1 MHTTTENS
9 PYGNK
14 VEMLI
19 NSPKNCG
26 TISTEELKE
35 LEADLFV
42 HTYGSEEIGEMI
54 TLQWAIDSSDDAIL
68 LARFTHFGDPAGIAA
83 NDMAALLCRNKTVD
97 KAAEITYK
105 GLEYFL
111 RDNPGTP
118 ALPEEESYVI
128 TLALDAIREAST
140 AYYNTREKS
149 EEERTLPCQDS
160 PMSIAAIKE
169 TIKLHDLQSVEA
181 VTHYTKAG
189 LYDRGCIA
197 PDRLHEER
205 AHTLSAILKEARDE
219 IEEEKRAKMAPL
231 DTPFREMDTAQKII
245 AINAVIDESIR
256 QFLIMDGGDME
267 ILDVKENGP
276 QIDVYIRYLGA
287 CNGCAS
293 SSTGTLFAIEST
305 LKEKLDDQIRVLP
318 I

>member
-1 MHTTTENS
+1 MKQEK
-9 PYGNK
+9 YGNK

-19 NSPKNCG
+19 NSPKNHG
-26 TISTEELKE
+26 EVTADEVKELKTT
-35 LEADLFV
+35 LFIYE
-42 HTYGSEEIGEMI
+42 YGSEEIGERI
-54 TLQWAIDSSDDAIL
+54 TLQWAVDPSDDAII
-68 LARFTHFGDPAGIAA
+68 LARFTQFGSPAGIAA

-111 RDNPGTP
+111 RDNPSTP
-118 ALPEEESYVI
+118 ALPEEENYAI
-128 TLALDAIREAST
+128 TLALDAIREASKS
-140 AYYNTREKS
+140 YYNETAS
-149 EEERTLPCQDS
+149 STPSPCNDT
-160 PMSIAAIKE
+160 PMSIEAIKE
-169 TIKLHDLQSVEA
+169 TIKLHNLQTLEQIS
-181 VTHYTKAG
+181 HYTKAG
-189 LYDRGCIA
+189 LHDTPCIEPNA
-197 PDRLHEER
+197 LQEPRSSYLSSILEEVQ
-205 AHTLSAILKEARDE
+205 AELEA
-219 IEEEKRAKMAPL
+219 EKLAKMAPL
-231 DTPFREMDTAQKII
+231 DTPFREMDVPQKIT

-267 ILDVKENGP
+267 ILDVKENGV
-276 QIDVYIRYLGA
+276 QIDIYIRYLGA

>member
-1 MHTTTENS
+1 MENGT
-9 PYGNK
+9 YGNK
-14 VEMLI
+14 VDMLI
-19 NSPKNCG
+19 DSPKNCG
-26 TISTEELKE
+26 SISTDELKE
-35 LEADLFV
+35 LEADLFI
-42 HTYGSEEIGEMI
+42 HTYGSEEIGEKV

-68 LARFTHFGDPAGIAA
+68 LARFTHFGNPAGIAA

-111 RDNPGTP
+111 RDNPSTP

-128 TLALDAIREAST
+128 TLALDAIKEASK
-140 AYYNTREKS
+140 AYYQAEGKTEA
-149 EEERTLPCQDS
+149 ERTLPCQDS

-169 TIKLHDLQSVEA
+169 TIKLHDLQSIDA

-189 LYDRGCIA
+189 LYDTACIA
-197 PDRLHEER
+197 PDRLHEMR
-205 AHTLSAILKEARDE
+205 THYLSDILKETREE

-231 DTPFREMDTAQKII
+231 DTPFREMDTAQKIV
-245 AINAVIDESIR
+245 AINQVIDESIR

-267 ILDVKENGP
+267 ILDIKENGA

-305 LKEKLDDQIRVLP
+305 LKEKIDDQIRVLP

>member
-1 MHTTTENS
+1 MNTDNR
-9 PYGNK
+9 YGNK

-26 TISTEELKE
+26 EISPDEVKE
-35 LEADLFV
+35 LGATLFIYE
-42 HTYGSEEIGEMI
+42 YGSEEIGERI
-54 TLQWAIDSSDDAIL
+54 TLQWAVDPSDDAIL
-68 LARFTHFGDPAGIAA
+68 LARFTAFGSPAGIAA

-111 RDNPGTP
+111 RDNPSTS
-118 ALPEEESYVI
+118 ALPEEESYII
-128 TLALDAIREAST
+128 TLALDAIREA
-140 AYYNTREKS
+140 AKVYYNEPVTS
-149 EEERTLPCQDS
+149 SPCPCNDT
-160 PMSIAAIKE
+160 PMSNEAIKE
-169 TIKLHDLQSVEA
+169 TIKLHEIQTLEA
-181 VTHYTKAG
+181 ITHYTKAG
-189 LYDRGCIA
+189 LYDTACQA
-197 PDRLHEER
+197 PNALYETR
-205 AHTLSAILKEARDE
+205 ASYLSDLLREVQEE
-219 IEEEKRAKMAPL
+219 IEAEKREKRAPL
-231 DTPFREMDTAQKII
+231 DTPFREMKVEQKIT
-245 AINAVIDESIR
+245 AINAIIDESIR

-267 ILDVKENGP
+267 ILDVKENGE
-276 QIDVYIRYLGA
+276 QIDIYIRYLGA

>member
-1 MHTTTENS
+1 MSTTTQNGN
-9 PYGNK
+9 YGNK

-19 NSPKNCG
+19 SSPKNCG
-26 TISTEELKE
+26 TISTEELQE
-35 LEADLFV
+35 LEADLFIYE
-42 HTYGSEEIGEMI
+42 YGSEEIGEKIM
-54 TLQWAIDSSDDAIL
+54 LQWAVDSSDDAIV
-68 LARFTHFGDPAGIAA
+68 LARFTHFGNPAGIAA

-111 RDNPGTP
+111 RDNPSTP

-128 TLALDAIREAST
+128 TLALDAIREASKS
-140 AYYNTREKS
+140 YYNQDKS
-149 EEERTLPCQDS
+149 DTEEHTLPCQDS
-160 PMSIAAIKE
+160 PMNIAAIKE
-169 TIKLHDLQSVEA
+169 SIKLHDLQSIEA

-189 LYDRGCIA
+189 LYDKACIE
-197 PDRLHEER
+197 PNKLYEER
-205 AHTLSAILKEARDE
+205 TYYLSAIFEEAREE
-219 IEEEKRAKMAPL
+219 IEAEKQAKMAPL
-231 DTPFREMDTAQKII
+231 DTPFREMDLEQKITT
-245 AINAVIDESIR
+245 INSVIDESIR

-267 ILDVKENGP
+267 ILDIKENGA
-276 QIDVYIRYLGA
+276 QIDIYIRYLGA

-305 LKEKLDDQIRVLP
+305 LKEKIDDQIRVLP

>member
-1 MHTTTENS
+1 MEEGKF
-9 PYGNK
+9 GNK

-26 TISTEELKE
+26 EISPDEVKELK
-35 LEADLFV
+35 ATLFI
-42 HTYGSEEIGEMI
+42 HEYGSEEIGERI
-54 TLQWAIDSSDDAIL
+54 TLQWAVDPSDDAIV
-68 LARFTHFGDPAGIAA
+68 LARFTQFGSPAGIAA

-118 ALPEEESYVI
+118 ALPPEESYVI
-128 TLALDAIREAST
+128 TLALDAIREASK
-140 AYYNTREKS
+140 AYYS
-149 EEERTLPCQDS
+149 ETATSTPCPCNDT
-160 PMSIAAIKE
+160 PMSIEAIKE
-169 TIKLHDLQSVEA
+169 TIKLHEIQTIEGI
-181 VTHYTKAG
+181 THYTKAG
-189 LYDRGCIA
+189 LYDTACKA
-197 PDRLHEER
+197 PNPLHEPR
-205 AHTLSAILKEARDE
+205 TTYLTDILTEVQTE

-231 DTPFREMDTAQKII
+231 DTPFREMDVAQKIT

-267 ILDVKENGP
+267 ILDVKENGA

-287 CNGCAS
+287 CSGCAS

>member
-1 MHTTTENS
+1 MEQGK
-9 PYGNK
+9 YGNK

-26 TISTEELKE
+26 EITPDEVKELK
-35 LEADLFV
+35 ATLFI
-42 HTYGSEEIGEMI
+42 HEYGSEEIGERI
-54 TLQWAIDSSDDAIL
+54 TLQWAVDPSDDAII
-68 LARFTHFGDPAGIAA
+68 LARFTQFGSPAGIAA

-111 RDNPGTP
+111 RDNPSTA
-118 ALPEEESYVI
+118 ALPKEESYAI
-128 TLALDAIREAST
+128 TLALDAIREASKS
-140 AYYNTREKS
+140 YYNETATS
-149 EEERTLPCQDS
+149 TPSPCNDT
-160 PMSIAAIKE
+160 PMSVEAIKE
-169 TIKLHDLQSVEA
+169 TIKLHDLQTIEEI
-181 VTHYTKAG
+181 THYTKAG
-189 LYDRGCIA
+189 LYDTACVEA
-197 PDRLHEER
+197 NPLHESR
-205 AHTLSAILKEARDE
+205 STYLTDILAEVQKELEA
-219 IEEEKRAKMAPL
+219 EKLAKMAPL
-231 DTPFREMDTAQKII
+231 DTPFREMDVPQKIT

-267 ILDVKENGP
+267 ILDVKENGA
-276 QIDVYIRYLGA
+276 QIDIYIRYLGA

>member
-1 MHTTTENS
+1 MEKPMTQKGN
-9 PYGNK
+9 YGNK

-26 TISTEELKE
+26 EITMEELKE
-35 LEADLFV
+35 LEAELFI
-42 HTYGSEEIGEMI
+42 HTYGSEEIGERI
-54 TLQWAIDSSDDAIL
+54 TLYWAVDKSDDAIV
-68 LARFTHFGDPAGIAA
+68 LARFTQFGSPAGIAA

-111 RDNPGTP
+111 RDNPSTP
-118 ALPEEESYVI
+118 ALPEEESFVI
-128 TLALDAIREAST
+128 TLALDAIKEASKV
-140 AYYNTREKS
+140 YYNGTA
-149 EEERTLPCQDS
+149 TTQTCPCNDT
-160 PMSIAAIKE
+160 PMSNEAIKE
-169 TIKLHDLQSVEA
+169 TIKLHELQTLEA
-181 VTHYTKAG
+181 ITHYTKAG
-189 LYDRGCIA
+189 LYDKACLE
-197 PDRLHEER
+197 PTPLHETR
-205 AHTLSAILKEARDE
+205 SSYLITLLQEVQEELEA
-219 IEEEKRAKMAPL
+219 EKLAKLAPL
-231 DTPFREMDTAQKII
+231 DTPFREMNLEQKITT
-245 AINAVIDESIR
+245 INSVIDESIR

-267 ILDVKENGP
+267 ILDVKENGA

-305 LKEKLDDQIRVLP
+305 LKEKIDDQIRVLP

>member
-1 MHTTTENS
+1 MEKPMTEKGN
-9 PYGNK
+9 YGNK

-26 TISTEELKE
+26 EISMEELKE
-35 LEADLFV
+35 LEAELFI
-42 HTYGSEEIGEMI
+42 HTYGSEEIGERI
-54 TLQWAIDSSDDAIL
+54 TLYWAVDKSDDAIV
-68 LARFTHFGDPAGIAA
+68 LARFTQFGSPAGIAA

-111 RDNPGTP
+111 RDNPSTP
-118 ALPEEESYVI
+118 ALPEEESFVI
-128 TLALDAIREAST
+128 TLALDAIKEASKV
-140 AYYNTREKS
+140 YYNGTAA
-149 EEERTLPCQDS
+149 TQTCPCNDT
-160 PMSIAAIKE
+160 PMSNEAIKE
-169 TIKLHDLQSVEA
+169 TIKLHELQTLEA
-181 VTHYTKAG
+181 ITHYTKAG
-189 LYDRGCIA
+189 LYNKACLE
-197 PDRLHEER
+197 PTPLHETR
-205 AHTLSAILKEARDE
+205 SSYLITLLQEVQEELEA
-219 IEEEKRAKMAPL
+219 EKLAKLAPL
-231 DTPFREMDTAQKII
+231 DTPFREMNLEQKITT
-245 AINAVIDESIR
+245 INSVIDESIR

-267 ILDVKENGP
+267 ILDVKENGA

-305 LKEKLDDQIRVLP
+305 LKEKIDDQIRVLP

>member
-1 MHTTTENS
+1 MTEKGN
-9 PYGNK
+9 YGNK

-26 TISTEELKE
+26 EISMEELKE
-35 LEADLFV
+35 LEAELFI
-42 HTYGSEEIGEMI
+42 HTYGSEEIGERI
-54 TLQWAIDSSDDAIL
+54 TLYWAVDKSDDAIV
-68 LARFTHFGDPAGIAA
+68 LARFTQFGSPAGIAA

-111 RDNPGTP
+111 RDNPSTP
-118 ALPEEESYVI
+118 ALPEEESFVI
-128 TLALDAIREAST
+128 TLALDAIKEASKV
-140 AYYNTREKS
+140 YYHGTS
-149 EEERTLPCQDS
+149 ATQTCPCGDT
-160 PMSIAAIKE
+160 PMSSEAIKE
-169 TIKLHDLQSVEA
+169 TIKLHELQTLKA
-181 VTHYTKAG
+181 ITHYTKAG
-189 LYDRGCIA
+189 LYDKACLE
-197 PDRLHEER
+197 PTPLHETR
-205 AHTLSAILKEARDE
+205 SSYLITLLQEVQEELEA
-219 IEEEKRAKMAPL
+219 EKLAKLAPL
-231 DTPFREMDTAQKII
+231 DTPFREMNLEQKITT
-245 AINAVIDESIR
+245 INSVIDESIR

-267 ILDVKENGP
+267 ILDVKENGA

-305 LKEKLDDQIRVLP
+305 LKEKIDDQIRVLP

>member
-1 MHTTTENS
+1 MQTPTEQGK
-9 PYGNK
+9 YGNK

-26 TISTEELKE
+26 EISPDEVKE
-35 LEADLFV
+35 LGATLFI
-42 HTYGSEEIGEMI
+42 HEYGSEEIGERI
-54 TLQWAIDSSDDAIL
+54 TLQWAVDPSDDAIL
-68 LARFTHFGDPAGIAA
+68 LSRFTQFGSPAGIAA

-97 KAAEITYK
+97 KAAEITFK

-111 RDNPGTP
+111 RDNPSTP
-118 ALPEEESYVI
+118 ALPVEENFVI
-128 TLALDAIREAST
+128 TLALDAIKEASKV
-140 AYYNTREKS
+140 YYNETATS
-149 EEERTLPCQDS
+149 TPSPCHDT
-160 PMSIAAIKE
+160 PMSIEAIKE
-169 TIKLHDLQSVEA
+169 TIKLHDLQTLEGIA
-181 VTHYTKAG
+181 HYTKAG
-189 LYDRGCIA
+189 LHDTACLESNPLQEPRSTYLATI
-197 PDRLHEER
+197 LSEVQEE
-205 AHTLSAILKEARDE
+205 LEA
-219 IEEEKRAKMAPL
+219 EKLAKMAPL

-245 AINAVIDESIR
+245 AINTVIDESIR

-267 ILDVKENGP
+267 ILDVKENGA

-287 CNGCAS
+287 CSGCAS

>member
-1 MHTTTENS
+1 MEQGK
-9 PYGNK
+9 YGNK

-26 TISTEELKE
+26 EITPDEVKELK
-35 LEADLFV
+35 ATLFI
-42 HTYGSEEIGEMI
+42 HEYGSEEIGERI
-54 TLQWAIDSSDDAIL
+54 ALQWAVDPSDDAIV
-68 LARFTHFGDPAGIAA
+68 LARFTQFGSPAGIAA

-111 RDNPGTP
+111 RDNPGTA

-128 TLALDAIREAST
+128 TLALDAIREASKS
-140 AYYNTREKS
+140 YYNETAS
-149 EEERTLPCQDS
+149 STPCPCSDT
-160 PMSIAAIKE
+160 PMSTEAIKE
-169 TIKLHDLQSVEA
+169 TIKLHEIQTLEGI
-181 VTHYTKAG
+181 THYTKAG
-189 LYDRGCIA
+189 LHDVACIQSN
-197 PDRLHEER
+197 PLYEPRSTYLTD
-205 AHTLSAILKEARDE
+205 ILAEVQEE
-219 IEEEKRAKMAPL
+219 IEAEKLAKMAPL
-231 DTPFREMDTAQKII
+231 DTPFREMDVPQKIT

-267 ILDVKENGP
+267 ILDVKENGA
-276 QIDVYIRYLGA
+276 QIDIYIRYLGA